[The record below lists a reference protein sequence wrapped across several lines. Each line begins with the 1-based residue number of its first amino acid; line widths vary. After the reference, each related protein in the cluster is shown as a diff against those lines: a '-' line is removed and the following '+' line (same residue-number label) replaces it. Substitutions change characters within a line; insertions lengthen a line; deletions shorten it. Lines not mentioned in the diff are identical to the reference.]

1 MKHEPF
7 TVCVFCGS
15 RPGAN
20 PVYLETAR
28 QVGTEIGRRGWGLVF
43 GGGKVGLMGAVADA
57 ALAAGAKVTG
67 IIPRSLLEREQ
78 GSAEVDEL
86 VVVESMHERKTLMA
100 DRADAFLAL
109 PGGPGTLE
117 ELAEQWT
124 WVQLGFHA
132 KPIGVLEVAG
142 YWSPL
147 LAQIEQMVAEG
158 FATPEVA
165 ELLHCSDDLEHI
177 FDGFSR

>member
-1 MKHEPF
+1 MTHSEF

-15 RPGAN
+15 RLGAD
-20 PVYLETAR
+20 PRYVEAAR
-28 QVGTEIGRRGWGLVF
+28 AVGSEIGRRGWGLVF

-132 KPIGVLEVAG
+132 KPIGVLEVGG

-147 LAQIEQMVAEG
+147 RAQIEQMVSEG
-158 FATPEVA
+158 FAAPEVA
-165 ELLHCSDDLEHI
+165 GLLRCSDDLLQLL
-177 FDGFSR
+177 DGFAS